1 LRPAGAPAE
10 FVIDTALSLEPVAL
24 PDDAVEVGRI
34 LDAWGIKGWFK
45 IQPHSASP
53 EALFSSKRWFLQP
66 TERGP
71 RPFEGTVLLRIVQ
84 AKEHSD
90 SVVASAEDIPD
101 RNTAERL
108 KGSRIFISRS
118 SFPTPS
124 PDEFYWVDLMGLQV
138 INREGVELGT
148 VTDLMATGPNTVLVL
163 QWQAQGQTLERMI
176 PFVNAYIDSVDLKAR
191 RILVDWQPDY

>member
-10 FVIDTALSLEPVAL
+10 FVIDTTLSLEPAAL

-108 KGSRIFISRS
+108 KGSRIFISRA
-118 SFPTPS
+118 SFPTPQ